1 MTSRLSTHVAV
12 MVHEAMRAI
21 KPKPGGRYI
30 DATLGGGTYSEALLS
45 QSSPDGRVL
54 SLDLDPKALE
64 RARERQHLY
73 EHRWTLVET
82 NFKSIRSVAQEH
94 GFAPCDG
101 IVFDLGLSSDELAD
115 ASKGLSFQVDGP
127 LDMRLG
133 PQANEDGLTA
143 ETIVNRWSEHELID
157 LLRTYGEERF
167 AARIAT
173 AIVKRRR
180 IQPIHST
187 MELADTVAGSVPA
200 GIRARSRI
208 HPATK
213 TFQAL
218 RIAVN
223 DELAVLKIALR
234 DAWEIL
240 AKDGTLAVVSFHS
253 LEDRIVK
260 QTFKD
265 FTDAVISKKPIAP
278 TIEEVSKNPRARSAK
293 LRIATKN
300 A

>member
-1 MTSRLSTHVAV
+1 MSNLTSSHVAV
-12 MVHEAMRAI
+12 MDHETIDAI
-21 KPKPGGRYI
+21 KPRPGGRYI
-30 DATLGGGTYSEALLS
+30 DATLGGATYSEALLEG
-45 QSSPDGRVL
+45 SSPDGRVL
-54 SLDLDPKALE
+54 SLDLDPHALD
-64 RARERQHLY
+64 RARERQKLY
-73 EHRWTLVET
+73 GHRWTLVET
-82 NFKSIRSVAQEH
+82 NFKNLRSVAQDND
-94 GFAPCDG
+94 FAPCDG

-115 ASKGLSFQVDGP
+115 PSKGLSFQIDGP

-143 ETIVNRWSEHELID
+143 EDIVNRWNERELVD

-167 AARIAT
+167 AARIAN

-180 IQPIHST
+180 IQPIRST
-187 MELADTVAGSVPA
+187 MDLSEVVAGSVPS
-200 GIRARSRI
+200 GIRAKTRI

-223 DELAVLKIALR
+223 DELANLKIALR
-234 DAWEIL
+234 DAWDVL
-240 AKDGTLAVVSFHS
+240 APGGNIAVVSFHS

-260 QTFKD
+260 QTFKQYPNA
-265 FTDAVISKKPIAP
+265 TVSKKPIVPGA
-278 TIEEVSKNPRARSAK
+278 EEVAINPRARSAK